1 MVNKFFLSLPIIIGI
16 AAIIILL
23 SKSDDRRFN
32 DYASMEYQLDGKKY
46 NLIIA
51 DTDEK
56 KTMGLMY
63 VKKLRKYDG
72 MIFLFNDKD
81 YRTFWNKNTLIDLTL
96 YWIDGDRVMGKSELS
111 SINKTKNIATVS
123 SQAQVD
129 KVIEILK

>member
-1 MVNKFFLSLPIIIGI
+1 VNKFFLSLPIIIGI